1 MGCAVM
7 DGVVDDEDVEK
18 SANFLLMDVD
28 LVRSEIRLDD
38 NGNGTKA
45 AAERIPPE
53 RRMEVKRPVMA
64 K

>member
-28 LVRSEIRLDD
+28 LARSEIRLDD

-45 AAERIPPE
+45 AAERIPP
-53 RRMEVKRPVMA
+53 
-64 K
+64 